1 MSLLRECRSPAW
13 ATLARRLPVVRR
25 RGGGCLR
32 RGDGAA
38 LARDG
43 RCRAARLLQM
53 LQGWRRTAKAIAAD
67 EREDGSNEDSGARRA
82 ALWRAEIGR
91 LAASSS
97 SGVGRDMALHSMP
110 TA

>member
-32 RGDGAA
+32 RGDSAA

-53 LQGWRRTAKAIAAD
+53 LQGWRKIAKAAAAD
-67 EREDGSNEDSGARRA
+67 EHADGSNKGSGARLA
-82 ALWRAEIGR
+82 AL
-91 LAASSS
+91 
-97 SGVGRDMALHSMP
+97 
-110 TA
+110 